1 MNLMD
6 YTDNHAGVGQ
16 YEMEVRLSRKFGIP
30 APTTNPYHNK
40 WTTRVAKQISRMLQR
55 SEQKEQRREFR

>member
-6 YTDNHAGVGQ
+6 YTDNRTSVGQ

-30 APTTNPYHNK
+30 APTTNPYCNK

-55 SEQKEQRREFR
+55 LEQKEQRREFR